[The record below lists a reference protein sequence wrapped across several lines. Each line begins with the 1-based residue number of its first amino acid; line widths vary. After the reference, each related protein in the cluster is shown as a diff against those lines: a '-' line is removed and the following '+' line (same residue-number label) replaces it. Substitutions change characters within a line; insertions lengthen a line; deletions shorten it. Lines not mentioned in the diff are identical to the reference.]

1 MSKFDTLFEEQI
13 GQFVKPGPIA
23 GDYVKFASNLKSSDW
38 YKELSDSRKTYVEEI
53 ITLAEQGKPLM
64 LSTTKR
70 AIYENPSKTIPGKD
84 EGFNDQF
91 ADIVVEYAPGL
102 YQQSLSL
109 PIQLVELTLCK
120 DAARGTQKDPSND
133 QEDKSTLK
141 PEEVEDPT
149 IDIGQQTHVPDGDYK
164 LSTERYLNT

>member
-38 YKELSDSRKTYVEEI
+38 YKELSESRKAYVEEI

-91 ADIVVEYAPGL
+91 ADIVVEYAPGF

-109 PIQLVELTLCK
+109 PLQLLELTLGK
-120 DAARGTQKDPSND
+120 DEARATQKDPSND

-141 PEEVEDPT
+141 PEEVEDQT
-149 IDIGQQTHVPDGDYK
+149 IDVGQQTHVPDGNYK
-164 LSTERYLNT
+164 LGTSNYLP